1 MKKITS
7 FSVLFL
13 LIFILTG
20 CSYKIVKNNEV
31 DSDSFFSKK
40 TECAQ
45 LISRLQSSIQEK
57 EDIYTSGYQI
67 RQVFYSPRLDT
78 CLMAYEY
85 NFCFIGELKECRINY
100 EIEDALTMEKIFKV
114 EQLSDNN
121 AYEEFSNKILELSEV
136 LK

>member
-1 MKKITS
+1 MKKIVG

-13 LIFILTG
+13 LIFILSG
-20 CSYKIVKNNEV
+20 CSYKILKNNEI
-31 DSDSFFSKK
+31 DSNNVFSKK

-45 LISRLQSSIQEK
+45 LISKLQSSIQEK

-85 NFCFIGELKECRINY
+85 YFCFIGEVKECRINY

-114 EQLSDNN
+114 EQVNDNN
-121 AYEEFSNKILELSEV
+121 AYEEFSNKILELSET

>member
-1 MKKITS
+1 MKKIIS
-7 FSVLFL
+7 FSFLFL
-13 LIFILTG
+13 LIFILSG

-31 DSDSFFSKK
+31 GGDNVFSKK

-45 LISRLQSSIQEK
+45 LISRLQTNIQEK

-85 NFCFIGELKECRINY
+85 YFCFIGESKECRINY

-114 EQLSDNN
+114 EQVSDNN
-121 AYEEFSNKILELSEV
+121 AYEDFSNKILELSENI
-136 LK
+136 K